1 MLKRLKS
8 LPSTRTPGVHNSG
21 RGTGAGD
28 GSGRSRPDAVSE
40 AAEYNSSKWTFGE
53 FGKAFGNFHAS
64 FRVRQGLM
72 NRKNQ
77 IAIILNLCGL
87 VGLGIGAPGAYAKSL
102 PTGSICSRLVAQ
114 LRASPATVLNDLL
127 VKKTMLPPWIVNASS
142 HPAQGDPAYHYL
154 PPDWRTM
161 GGRGASFPTIESL
174 PGTELSMVSAYAG
187 SGDCLQYQFFERKRG
202 GAVRLLGS
210 PPIES
215 DLCSRA
221 GTSGSL
227 ATVLGEPSFIVYG
240 SDNPDINGP
249 RLNIIPWKGTSWGLT
264 CHVSIHWL
272 HRYPVKLRYC
282 GSDHAVCVAARRV
295 APAVERR
302 YEKYSAEQNADFNE
316 IGTFSFKGFRFQ
328 STLTTEGRAIV
339 SRARGIAMSRVTE
352 DEHRGAP
359 SWLRNV
365 IPGDV
370 AFFSL
375 SLDGKLYVATTTGGP
390 DRAGLLHWIVP
401 YAKRYFSEVGAERE
415 NGSLLVVYQPPRARS
430 QRLVPLAVL
439 TMHSGTSGIKS
450 IEAGDGYAP

>member
-1 MLKRLKS
+1 MNQKRRLAIISSLFGLAGIGML
-8 LPSTRTPGVHNSG
+8 
-21 RGTGAGD
+21 A
-28 GSGRSRPDAVSE
+28 PDAR
-40 AAEYNSSKWTFGE
+40 A
-53 FGKAFGNFHAS
+53 
-64 FRVRQGLM
+64 Q
-72 NRKNQ
+72 
-77 IAIILNLCGL
+77 
-87 VGLGIGAPGAYAKSL
+87 APTT
-102 PTGSICSRLVAQ
+102 PSICSRLVVK
-114 LRASPATVLNDLL
+114 LRASRATILNDLV
-127 VKKTMLPPWIVNASS
+127 VKKTMLPPWIVNATLN
-142 HPAQGDPAYHYL
+142 PAQGDPAYRYL
-154 PPDWRTM
+154 PPVWRTM

-187 SGDCLQYQFFERKRG
+187 SGDCLQYQFFERKQG

-215 DLCSRA
+215 DLCSRD

-240 SDNPDINGP
+240 SDNPDTNGP
-249 RLNIIPWKGTSWGLT
+249 RLNIVRWKGTHWGPA
-264 CHVSIHWL
+264 CHVSIQWT

-282 GSDHAVCVAARRV
+282 GSNSAVCVAARKI
-295 APAVERR
+295 APAVARR

-328 STLTTEGRAIV
+328 STLTTAGRAIV

-401 YAKRYFSEVGAERE
+401 HAKRYFSEGGTERE

-430 QRLVPLAVL
+430 QQLVPLAVL

-450 IEAGDGYAP
+450 IEAGDGYVP

>member
-1 MLKRLKS
+1 
-8 LPSTRTPGVHNSG
+8 
-21 RGTGAGD
+21 
-28 GSGRSRPDAVSE
+28 
-40 AAEYNSSKWTFGE
+40 
-53 FGKAFGNFHAS
+53 
-64 FRVRQGLM
+64 M
-72 NRKNQ
+72 NRKKRL
-77 IAIILNLCGL
+77 AIISTLFGL
-87 VGLGIGAPGAYAKSL
+87 AGIGMLAPDARAKP
-102 PTGSICSRLVAQ
+102 PTTPSICSRLVVK
-114 LRASPATVLNDLL
+114 LRASPATVLND
-127 VKKTMLPPWIVNASS
+127 KKMLPPWIVNATSN
-142 HPAQGDPAYHYL
+142 PAQGDPAYRNL
-154 PPDWRTM
+154 PPVWRTM
-161 GGRGASFPTIESL
+161 GGRGASLPTIESL

-302 YEKYSAEQNADFNE
+302 YEKYSAEQNADFND

-328 STLTTEGRAIV
+328 STLTTEGGAIV
-339 SRARGIAMSRVTE
+339 SRARRIAMSRVNE
-352 DEHRGAP
+352 DERRGAP

-375 SLDGKLYVATTTGGP
+375 NLDGKLYVATTTGGP

-401 YAKRYFSEVGAERE
+401 HAKRYFGEVGAERE
-415 NGSLLVVYQPPRARS
+415 NGSLLVVYQPPRARG

-439 TMHSGTSGIKS
+439 TMHSGTSGVKS